1 MAIRLVLAAG
11 PYHAGETLADDCP
24 GAVMGARQHVGID
37 AQREGRVAVAEVFS
51 ELLDGNAPGEHDA
64 GVVVAELVDAFLAA
78 SDEPEAAAPVPDG
91 FGDQA
96 SLDKSGLPDRLGVA
110 AGLDVLVVGGPA
122 EQDAARVRFSAW
134 LFPGKAVRPRR
145 VFLDVPSDSLDVPV
159 R

>member
-64 GVVVAELVDAFLAA
+64 GVVVAELVDAFPAG
-78 SDEPEAAAPVPDG
+78 SGVPG
-91 FGDQA
+91 ATAIVLPGLGD
-96 SLDKSGLPDRLGVA
+96 DP
-110 AGLDVLVVGGPA
+110 GPA
-122 EQDAARVRFSAW
+122 GC
-134 LFPGKAVRPRR
+134 PGWR
-145 VFLDVPSDSLDVPV
+145 
-159 R
+159 